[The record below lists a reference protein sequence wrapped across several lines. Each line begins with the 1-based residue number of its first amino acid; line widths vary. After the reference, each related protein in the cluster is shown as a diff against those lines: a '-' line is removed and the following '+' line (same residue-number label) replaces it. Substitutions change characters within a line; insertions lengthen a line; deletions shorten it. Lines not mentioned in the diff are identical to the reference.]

1 MIQILLATYNSA
13 PFLKIQLDS
22 LMNQSYRDFE
32 ILVNDG
38 ASRDNT
44 LAIIADYQKRYPGK
58 IRLLGSAPVSACK
71 NFSILLAAADA
82 ELIMFCD
89 HNDVWKKEKIVEHTY
104 ANQNLFSVFVSS

>member
-1 MIQILLATYNSA
+1 
-13 PFLKIQLDS
+13 
-22 LMNQSYRDFE
+22 MNQSYRDFE

-89 HNDVWKKEKIVEHTY
+89 YDDVWKKEKIVVDLC
-104 ANQNLFSVFVSS
+104 AKNNSFSVFVSP